1 MRGIRRWVTGRVS
14 GAAVE
19 CAPWLAAGMIDGIE
33 TALAWAGPR
42 LPVLSRIV
50 ADNMRAVGLY
60 TPDAH
65 REYFRRMATHVAG
78 WMHFF
83 RLARAP
89 LPGPWRG
96 LSADLARI
104 AADRVLL
111 DPSVGVLRE
120 AASGRRGVI
129 VMGMHVGDPPM
140 CFARM
145 SQEIPLTVLARH
157 SKDPHRQRI
166 KERWWRA
173 SGMGYVALP
182 SHARQRGSRLAKM
195 AEVLQ
200 EGRVMVITPDL
211 ARKRE
216 EGRAVRFF
224 GREIHLPSGAAV
236 LSVMTGAPLLL
247 ASVVPAGRA
256 FRLTIRGP
264 FAGTVKPGAPGWEEA
279 AIAERL
285 QWFADGLEAFLRA
298 HAPLWFL
305 WVDKRW
311 TRVFQGDPRYVR
323 ALDGAE
329 QGGVETG
336 PPHGGSQRRC

>member
-1 MRGIRRWVTGRVS
+1 M
-14 GAAVE
+14 E
-19 CAPWLAAGMIDGIE
+19 CAPWLAPGVIEGIE
-33 TALAWAGPR
+33 AAFAWAGPR
-42 LPVLSRIV
+42 LPVLSSIV

-60 TPDAH
+60 TPDGH
-65 REYFRRMATHVAG
+65 REYFRRMARQVSG

-89 LPGPWRG
+89 VRGPSGG

-104 AADRVLL
+104 AAERVSL
-111 DPSVGVLRE
+111 DPSVDVLRE
-120 AASGRRGVI
+120 AVSRHRGVI

-140 CFARM
+140 SFARL

-173 SGMGYVALP
+173 TGMGYVALP
-182 SHARQRGSRLAKM
+182 PQARQRGSRLAKM
-195 AEVLQ
+195 AEVLR

-211 ARKRE
+211 ARKRD

-224 GREIHLPSGAAV
+224 GREIRLPSGAAV
-236 LSVMTGAPLLL
+236 LSVMTGAPLVLSS
-247 ASVVPAGRA
+247 AVPAGPG
-256 FRLTIRGP
+256 FRLTFRGP

-279 AIAERL
+279 AITERL
-285 QWFADGLEAFLRA
+285 QWFADGLEGFLRE

-323 ALDGAE
+323 PLDGSG
-329 QGGVETG
+329 QGAMAAGNPQEG
-336 PPHGGSQRRC
+336 P